1 MMYIRNLLF
10 IFFYKVKYKLNIR
23 NYKLYSFERIM
34 EKTFK
39 KEKDFSFIQVG
50 ANDGVS
56 FDDLYSF
63 VTNRN
68 SKGVVIEPI
77 KEYFNELVANYK
89 NFDNIKP
96 VNMAVYINKTVLKI
110 HKINPDRIS
119 NYPDWVKGIASLD
132 KEHHKKTDISQEDMI
147 TEDVN
152 ADHLMKIVRKNYNG
166 DIKKLDFL
174 QVDTEGFDYQVIKM
188 IDFEI
193 MTPKILKFEH
203 VNVTEK
209 EIKELNVMLSNKG
222 YKMFNEGGDT
232 IAIDLKRVLL

>member
-232 IAIDLKRVLL
+232 IAIDLKRVFL